1 MSWKVGDVA
10 WSNRLGVVKCIH
22 AEGSEVGWQR
32 STGGLLHTISDG
44 RVHTTDLYPEIISIE
59 EAKRRGLPMPKEKK
73 KKVWDVMWSVSGGG
87 FVYPWQNK
95 GQMDDRDFQDMI
107 GREGKLT
114 FEWEED
120 M

>member
-32 STGGLLHTISDG
+32 STGGLLNTISDG

-59 EAKRRGLPMPKEKK
+59 EAKRRGLSMPKEKK
-73 KKVWDVMWSVSGGG
+73 KCVWQVEWSATKSG
-87 FVYPWQNK
+87 FIYPWQC
-95 GQMDDRDFQDMI
+95 GEQFDDADFKSI
-107 GREGKLT
+107 LGKRGKLT

-120 M
+120 L